1 MVSNDLWTDI
11 DSILEEVFRITPE
24 KAFDGLSVMT
34 VADFLQLPSVRRKL
48 IFSWF
53 PNEDSMKHLLI
64 LQLCHSF
71 KYVKLT
77 EFVRLNN

>member
-11 DSILEEVFRITPE
+11 DSMLEEIFRITPE

-53 PNEDSMKHLLI
+53 PNKDSMKHLL
-64 LQLCHSF
+64 LLD
-71 KYVKLT
+71 T
-77 EFVRLNN
+77 P